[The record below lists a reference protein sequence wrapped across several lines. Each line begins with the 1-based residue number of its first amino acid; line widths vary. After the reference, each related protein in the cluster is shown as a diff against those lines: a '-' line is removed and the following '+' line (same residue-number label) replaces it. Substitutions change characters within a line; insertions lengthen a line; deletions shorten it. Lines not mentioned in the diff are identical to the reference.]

1 MGVSV
6 DHSEETRS
14 SLVLALI
21 EHVDVRFLA
30 RLASNPKNFMTA
42 ANRARTRS
50 TRDCPLAS
58 VTRRIGSLTFNMMIF
73 GTLPRILSETLRN
86 IIETYQQQGLT
97 VRNGIKWKRGTDNV
111 MERITGVK

>member
-42 ANRARTRS
+42 ARVHGFDPS
-50 TRDCPLAS
+50 
-58 VTRRIGSLTFNMMIF
+58 
-73 GTLPRILSETLRN
+73 
-86 IIETYQQQGLT
+86 
-97 VRNGIKWKRGTDNV
+97 
-111 MERITGVK
+111 